1 MSNVKSDENLTIE
14 KVGRHGDRTIEAARS
29 WLGSISSVGTFTF
42 AEARQNIVAHAC
54 MMGFRESDV
63 NIDPCE
69 GLRAMSKLLTNEG
82 GDLVAYDKKSKAFT
96 IKAKQHEVGGLHRCM
111 SRAFR
116 VN

>member
-63 NIDPCE
+63 NIDPCAYDDIPVAVAVT
-69 GLRAMSKLLTNEG
+69 RRLLAIYDEEEPPAIDPDAKVTFEG
-82 GDLVAYDKKSKAFT
+82 GT
-96 IKAKQHEVGGLHRCM
+96 HRCM